1 MQAPLRADVFYMMK
15 KTEIEYFLIDL
26 PSGSAI
32 FSPTFLMAKYNSIN
46 DSTVPSGFLSLR
58 DIEIKT

>member
-1 MQAPLRADVFYMMK
+1 MFLYDE

-32 FSPTFLMAKYNSIN
+32 FSPTFLMAKYNTIN
-46 DSTVPSGFLSLR
+46 DSTVPSGFLNFWN
-58 DIEIKT
+58 IEIKT

>member
-1 MQAPLRADVFYMMK
+1 MFLYDEK
-15 KTEIEYFLIDL
+15 NEIKYFLIDL

-32 FSPTFLMAKYNSIN
+32 FSPTFLMAKYNTIK
-46 DSTVPSGFLSLR
+46 DTPSGFLSFW